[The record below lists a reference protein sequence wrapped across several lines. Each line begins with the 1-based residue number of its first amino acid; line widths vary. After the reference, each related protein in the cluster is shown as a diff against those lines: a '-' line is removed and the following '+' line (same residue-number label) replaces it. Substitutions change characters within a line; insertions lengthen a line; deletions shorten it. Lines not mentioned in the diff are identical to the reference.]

1 MDPRITSR
9 KMAAGKQVEAWK
21 HNQLSLNFFALAEA
35 IIRRSTCESIYSK
48 DCEFCLFLLTN
59 DFVQTHC
66 YVVDNSEL
74 ILMSIYK
81 TNSINNNWQHDMS
94 TVLNFTAAF
103 I

>member
-1 MDPRITSR
+1 MDPRITPW
-9 KMAAGKQVEAWK
+9 KMAAGKQLEAWK
-21 HNQLSLNFFALAEA
+21 DNQLSLIFFALAEA

-66 YVVDNSEL
+66 YIVGNSEF

-81 TNSINNNWQHDMS
+81 THSINNNWQHDIS
-94 TVLNFTAAF
+94 TL
-103 I
+103 